1 MEGSIKSDYCKELI
15 LVFPGFTYKLP
26 LIITLKCGAFGTL
39 INKWPNMDFAKI
51 LPKRILSEIGQGIKH
66 PTIFYLHEIAQ
77 ALEVS
82 LGEIM
87 DF

>member
-1 MEGSIKSDYCKELI
+1 
-15 LVFPGFTYKLP
+15 
-26 LIITLKCGAFGTL
+26 
-39 INKWPNMDFAKI
+39 MDFAKI